1 MKLFRLRI
9 MKPNDVV
16 TRNGTE
22 KIKLPRTLE
31 STIFEIAL
39 VVITVV
45 AWILIL
51 RTTKSLNEPV
61 PTHFDINGTP
71 NRFGELKEYYI
82 MSAFLNVMAL
92 FMMFF
97 VAYRPGYVNVGG
109 KTEASDMSQC
119 RLKGQ
124 FTRVLSLL
132 LALLPLGVL
141 YAILYGS
148 IVYVV
153 ILGVL
158 TMITS
163 IVYSILIHRKR

>member
-1 MKLFRLRI
+1 M
-9 MKPNDVV
+9 
-16 TRNGTE
+16 
-22 KIKLPRTLE
+22 
-31 STIFEIAL
+31 
-39 VVITVV
+39 VITVV

-61 PTHFDINGTP
+61 PTHFDYKGNP
-71 NRFGELKEYYI
+71 NRFGELKEFYI
-82 MSAFLNVMAL
+82 VSAFMNVMAL

-97 VAYRPGYVNVGG
+97 VAYRPGTVNVGG
-109 KTEASDMSQC
+109 QSEASDMRQC

-124 FTRVLSLL
+124 LTRVLSLL
-132 LALLPLGVL
+132 LALYPLGVL

-153 ILGVL
+153 VLGIL

-163 IVYSILIHRKR
+163 VVYSILIKWKR